1 MFDLAKP
8 PLWNGDAPLVCVER
22 RSETSDSATFV
33 LALSEPGC
41 FSYRPGQ
48 FVLVGAELV
57 GAPRRAYSL
66 CSTPT
71 RPETIAITVKRVDG
85 GIVSNWL
92 HDHVFA
98 GSRLKVGSPAGSFFL
113 PEQMLPPDLILISA
127 GCGITPVMSMVR
139 WLIDQGYDGRIHFIH
154 RARDSENVIFGD
166 ELLALTARH
175 ANFRLHLALSQAVG
189 RSESRNE
196 SFVKEALEGALSD
209 VAAARAFL
217 CGPVDYMEN
226 VKRWLGDIG
235 LGPDHIF
242 SEAFFHPSLAVVSD
256 AAQAFVLDVPKFDKS
271 LRIQTG
277 QSLLDALEQG
287 GVPITDGCRAGV
299 CGACRCRVTAGTVA
313 ASHYEAL
320 SSEDITAGYVLAC
333 STTATSDLRVE
344 LD

>member
-1 MFDLAKP
+1 MFDIAKP

-22 RSETSDSATFV
+22 RSETSDSVTFV
-33 LALSEPGC
+33 LVPSEPGC

-48 FVLVGAELV
+48 FVLVGADLA
-57 GAPRRAYSL
+57 GSPRRAYSL

-92 HDHVFA
+92 HDHVFV
-98 GSRLKVGSPAGSFFL
+98 GSRLKVSPPAGSFFL
-113 PEQMLPPDLILISA
+113 PDETLPPDLILISA
-127 GCGITPVMSMVR
+127 GCGITPVMGMVR
-139 WLIDQGYDGRIHFIH
+139 WLIDQGYDGCIHFIH
-154 RARDSENVIFGD
+154 RARNRENVIFRD
-166 ELLALTARH
+166 ELFALAARH
-175 ANFRLHLALSQAVG
+175 ANFRLHAALSQAVG

-209 VAAARAFL
+209 VVTARAFL

-235 LGPDHIF
+235 IKPDHIF
-242 SEAFFHPSLAVVSD
+242 SEAFFQPSLPVASG
-256 AAQAFVLDVPKFDKS
+256 AAQAFVVDGPAFDKA
-271 LRIQTG
+271 LPIQSG

-287 GVPITDGCRAGV
+287 GVPITGGCRAGV

-313 ASHYEAL
+313 VTSHETL
-320 SSEDITAGYVLAC
+320 SSDDITVGYVLAC

-344 LD
+344 FD